1 MKELIVA
8 TRNAGKLKEISRL
21 CKEHGI
27 VVLGLERFPE
37 LPEIEED
44 GESFAANAIKK
55 AGFVAKETGLPCLAD
70 DSGLVVDALG
80 GRPGIH
86 SARYAGDNA
95 DDSANNRKLIL
106 AMQNVPDDRRQAAF
120 CCVMAFSRPD
130 SEPLLF
136 EGQIS
141 GTILREPR
149 GDGCFGYDPLFF
161 IPEYG
166 LTMAQLPLSKKNR
179 ISHRGQALMK
189 VIETLGSLSF

>member
-27 VVLGLERFPE
+27 VVQGLERFPK

-44 GESFAANAIKK
+44 GDTFAVNAIKK
-55 AGFVAKETGLPCLAD
+55 ASFVTKETGLPCLSD

-80 GRPGIH
+80 GQPGVH

-95 DDSANNRKLIL
+95 DDSANNRKLLL
-106 AMQNVPDDRRQAAF
+106 AMQNVPDDCRQAAF
-120 CCVMAFSRPD
+120 CCVMAFCRPD
-130 SEPLLF
+130 FEPLLF

-149 GDGCFGYDPLFF
+149 GEGGFGYDPLFF
-161 IPEYG
+161 IPDYG
-166 LTMAQLPLSKKNR
+166 LTMAQLPLAQKNQ

-189 VIETLGSLSF
+189 VIVTLDRLPF